1 MLDFLSNSCLS
12 LSYFI
17 CINRVNV
24 TACQENAGVL
34 FYAAQFIALGTL
46 GLAFLGSRTATIQ
59 LLEIAKA
66 LQLRVLVDVNWR
78 EVFWRDQAASTD
90 TARIIILAFLRKH
103 AEFVKISKGTPLTFH
118 LRVCPQACCFLCLL
132 TDACICSYM

>member
-66 LQLRVLVDVNWR
+66 LQLRVLERSGCIDRHSANYYPGIPA
-78 EVFWRDQAASTD
+78 QA
-90 TARIIILAFLRKH
+90 R
-103 AEFVKISKGTPLTFH
+103 
-118 LRVCPQACCFLCLL
+118 
-132 TDACICSYM
+132 